1 VLSCAMTKSLRE
13 FEKDS
18 EALRLFEYS
27 IESSFPCSL
36 DSLLIVRNTMGEQP
50 AFLPLLSQQGISL
63 YDLKEG
69 KLGSEATHP
78 LVPCSQETTLC
89 LLSSHSLMSI
99 SGHAVS
105 CLDILTSKCSN
116 KQATIRPRRASG
128 AKRYAHFV
136 YIFGGFG
143 EKSAEKF
150 DLARNSWTKL
160 EDMSRTK
167 SRFTPAV
174 YLQEAYLVDCADVQ
188 TPVRNCSLCQ
198 EENSHSQGFGERG
211 RGFSCQRGGRSGF
224 GMNFM
229 GGRDGFE
236 RGFGGGSRM
245 GNSGQSILTL
255 RLL

>member
-1 VLSCAMTKSLRE
+1 MHYLNIGLRRAKNCRVSEVNTWQSSRQRWRGRKEIYEESPVLSCAMTKSLRE

-36 DSLLIVRNTMGEQP
+36 DSLLIVRNTMGEEP

-89 LLSSHSLMSI
+89 LLTSHSLMSI

-116 KQATIRPRRASG
+116 KQATIRPRRASELC
-128 AKRYAHFV
+128 ALR
-136 YIFGGFG
+136 I
-143 EKSAEKF
+143 
-150 DLARNSWTKL
+150 
-160 EDMSRTK
+160 
-167 SRFTPAV
+167 
-174 YLQEAYLVDCADVQ
+174 YL
-188 TPVRNCSLCQ
+188 R
-198 EENSHSQGFGERG
+198 
-211 RGFSCQRGGRSGF
+211 
-224 GMNFM
+224 
-229 GGRDGFE
+229 
-236 RGFGGGSRM
+236 
-245 GNSGQSILTL
+245 
-255 RLL
+255 RLWREIRREI